1 MKSIYNGHGQTLPTI
16 TASNAAMLD
25 NFDDRRNLLITDA
38 LLSACFAM
46 VIALSVAMLVGLYCW
61 SRHAPI
67 FQDATAQ
74 AAITETAH

>member
-1 MKSIYNGHGQTLPTI
+1 V
-16 TASNAAMLD
+16 
-25 NFDDRRNLLITDA
+25 ITDV

-46 VIALSVAMLVGLYCW
+46 VIALSVVMLVGLYCW

-67 FQDATAQ
+67 FQDAAAQ